1 MIRTTDMNQV
11 AVYWQPGIPD
21 GTGSFDFTSVIPVEI
36 MCRFQ
41 DQQNLFRDAQGREVR
56 TSRVAYVDREVVV
69 GGFIAPGSLA
79 EFGLR
84 RDNIAA
90 RPTGAIAAGSAAAP
104 YPDPLDRR
112 VTRLERTAD
121 RLGAL
126 ETGRVLAWC

>member
-79 EFGLR
+79 DANLTIEPYRNSSASLILNVVKSPSLSADEFL
-84 RDNIAA
+84 IKVM
-90 RPTGAIAAGSAAAP
+90 
-104 YPDPLDRR
+104 L
-112 VTRLERTAD
+112 
-121 RLGAL
+121 
-126 ETGRVLAWC
+126 